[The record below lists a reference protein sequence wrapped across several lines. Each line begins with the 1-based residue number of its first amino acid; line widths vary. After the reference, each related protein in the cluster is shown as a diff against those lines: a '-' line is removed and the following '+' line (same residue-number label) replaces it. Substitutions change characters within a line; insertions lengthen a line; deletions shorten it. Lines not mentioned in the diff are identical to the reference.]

1 MRPNRQRADADARC
15 GEDRIAD
22 RGYCR
27 RQRGFAQTGRIE
39 VRLKELDFNRRRGV
53 PYTRRLIL
61 VEITLYDA
69 ALVDRNF
76 PSHHVAHRFN
86 EPSLNEG
93 GGMERVYD
101 LASDV
106 DRRPHLVD
114 FQFLFRSDCDFRH
127 VGNVAG
133 MRELERHAQ
142 ACTFRKLAAPVVPIR
157 HISDRF
163 EHANRPFVVE
173 RRAERNFRE
182 SRNRS
187 CRIVQQIQSVLQRIL
202 TGRLRDFVDERLQNE
217 RNAIGRW
224 RTQGSHRDAIRRDV
238 TF

>member
-1 MRPNRQRADADARC
+1 MNIEMLVHCSLFNCQLSSGTTANSDVSLHPRVSLRPNRQRADADARC

-86 EPSLNEG
+86 EPSQRGWWHGAGL
-93 GGMERVYD
+93 
-101 LASDV
+101 
-106 DRRPHLVD
+106 
-114 FQFLFRSDCDFRH
+114 RSG
-127 VGNVAG
+127 V
-133 MRELERHAQ
+133 
-142 ACTFRKLAAPVVPIR
+142 
-157 HISDRF
+157 
-163 EHANRPFVVE
+163 
-173 RRAERNFRE
+173 
-182 SRNRS
+182 
-187 CRIVQQIQSVLQRIL
+187 
-202 TGRLRDFVDERLQNE
+202 
-217 RNAIGRW
+217 
-224 RTQGSHRDAIRRDV
+224 
-238 TF
+238 